1 MLQPRLNYLC
11 LSLSVSV
18 SVLVPV
24 LRQRATLIT
33 DTRPFAPD
41 SSGNISASLF
51 SAWNETLLIQK
62 NVYSDGLHLTAMGY
76 DVLGEMVFLTLR
88 DFQVAESPEADGEKC
103 ALLES

>member
-1 MLQPRLNYLC
+1 MAMVN
-11 LSLSVSV
+11 
-18 SVLVPV
+18 
-24 LRQRATLIT
+24 T
-33 DTRPFAPD
+33 DTRPFASD